1 MCESH
6 AGVQAQAC
14 AALRSLALN
23 DANSV
28 KVAALGGIEA
38 ILKAMGTHTHNA
50 DVQKAAC
57 TALLSLTAS
66 NDANKVKVAAIGG
79 VQAILDSGCSVA
91 DVVAL

>member
-14 AALRSLALN
+14 AALNNLAASN
-23 DANSV
+23 DANMV

-50 DVQKAAC
+50 DVQKQAC
-57 TALLSLTAS
+57 GALGSLA
-66 NDANKVKVAAIGG
+66 
-79 VQAILDSGCSVA
+79 
-91 DVVAL
+91 